1 MSARWVGVYVAFV
14 IFLAVVAGYAG
25 AQQAATPS
33 ELALQATIGDQV
45 RALIQAHADA
55 AQAQALLT
63 ACKDAAKTEA
73 PKP

>member
-1 MSARWVGVYVAFV
+1 MRT
-14 IFLAVVAGYAG
+14 LALVVVAVLLAAIAVK
-25 AQQAATPS
+25 AQQGAPTPS
-33 ELALQATIGDQV
+33 EKALQETIGDQI

-55 AQAQALLT
+55 AQAQAQLT

>member
-1 MSARWVGVYVAFV
+1 MILRAALLLLLAAVAV
-14 IFLAVVAGYAG
+14 R
-25 AQQAATPS
+25 AQAPSPTPS
-33 ELALQATIGDQV
+33 EKALQETIGDQI

-55 AQAQALLT
+55 AQAQAQLT